1 MSDFKKICNGGG
13 LGETLKIAGAE
24 GAAHA
29 WRVLHNF
36 KHIIYSNLEL
46 FKYRITKHI

>member
-1 MSDFKKICNGGG
+1 MSDFKKRGNGGG

-24 GAAHA
+24 GAGHA

-36 KHIIYSNLEL
+36 EHIIYSNLEL

>member
-1 MSDFKKICNGGG
+1 MCDFKKKCKGGA
-13 LGETLKIAGAE
+13 LAETLKIAGAE

-36 KHIIYSNLEL
+36 EHIIYSNLEL

>member
-1 MSDFKKICNGGG
+1 MSNFKKICNGGG
-13 LGETLKIAGAE
+13 LAETLKIAGAE

-36 KHIIYSNLEL
+36 EHIIYSNNNL
-46 FKYRITKHI
+46 FKYRINKHI